1 MERKKVLLIIEQFF
15 IISGVH
21 LFFSVYLKS
30 FITPSLFLIW
40 LLILTWEGNSEIAL
54 LMAFISGLLNDFFS
68 KTTPGI
74 TGIIFLLIVYLNSF
88 FKNEAL
94 PSRILSVFLFS
105 FLYFVLMALDLST
118 GFLWKKISLFKYAF
132 LFSLYNSFT
141 LFIIEIIRR
150 KLKWKKKIYFEI

>member
-1 MERKKVLLIIEQFF
+1 MERKKVLLIIEQFL

-30 FITPSLFLIW
+30 SITPSLFLIW

-68 KTTPGI
+68 RTTPGI
-74 TGIIFLLIVYLNSF
+74 TSMIFLLIVYINSF
-88 FKNEAL
+88 FKNKTL
-94 PSRILSVFLFS
+94 PNRILNVFLFS
-105 FLYFVLMALDLST
+105 FLYFLLMALDLST

-150 KLKWKKKIYFEI
+150 KSKWKEKIYFGI